1 MMVVVSYKI
10 VYDRKSPMSKSNEE
24 YITFIGETDFR
35 NRRTRFGILEADRSK
50 HMYII
55 GKTGMGKSTLIE
67 NLLVQDIQA
76 GHGVAFIDPHGSSA
90 EKILD
95 FVPRHRIEDVIYF
108 APFDHEHPIA
118 FNVMED
124 VGKDKRHLVVSGL
137 MSVFKKI
144 WVDAWSARMEYILAN
159 TLLALLEYPG
169 STLLGV
175 NRMLTDKFF
184 RKKVIEHITDA
195 SVRSFWIDEYNKWDD
210 RYAKEAGAAIQN
222 KIGQFTA
229 NPIIRN
235 IVGQPKSTFDIREIM
250 DNKKILI
257 MNLSKGLMGEQNA
270 ELIGGML
277 ITKLYLA
284 AMSRADQGEAGIHAL
299 PPLYFYVDEFQ
310 SFANESFADIL
321 SEARKYKLSLTIAHQ
336 YIAQMPE
343 PVRDAVFGNVGSMV
357 TFRVGATDAEFLE
370 REFIPVFTAEDIV
383 NLGFA
388 QIYLRL
394 MIRGIGSKPFSA
406 KTLPP
411 IEKPAMSF
419 KRDIIEYSRAQFAR
433 SRDSVEYDIDTWFAP
448 VVSGVPESK
457 DLPPKKKSFQKSSDS
472 PTSRPPVPTKPYRPQ
487 GESRPPLQSTS
498 RPAPSFKKPPVMQVR
513 QEKRPEAKPAA
524 TPPPQSISLETLAS
538 KAKNH
543 APSPSRTATIPSKNA
558 SPDAKQALQSV
569 LQKALSAQTFPA
581 SSVPPPPSPS
591 SSPPPRPL
599 QSHTPPSSPKEIPEE
614 VLRSVLQDE

>member
-1 MMVVVSYKI
+1 
-10 VYDRKSPMSKSNEE
+10 MSKNNEE

-250 DNKKILI
+250 DNKKILV

-394 MIRGIGSKPFSA
+394 MIRGIGSRPFSA

-419 KRDIIEYSRAQFAR
+419 KRDIIEYSRTHFAR
-433 SRDSVEYDIDTWFAP
+433 SRDSVEHDIDTWFAP
-448 VVSGVPESK
+448 IASGTPESK
-457 DLPPKKKSFQKSSDS
+457 EPSFKKKPFPKSPEPSM
-472 PTSRPPVPTKPYRPQ
+472 PRTPQVPTKPYRPQ
-487 GESRPPLQSTS
+487 GESRPPLHSTP
-498 RPAPSFKKPPVMQVR
+498 RPAPSFKKPTVMHVH
-513 QEKRPEAKPAA
+513 QEKQPETKPVAKPV
-524 TPPPQSISLETLAS
+524 PQSISLDTLAS
-538 KAKNH
+538 KVKQNDI
-543 APSPSRTATIPSKNA
+543 SQVRSGITPSKNA

-569 LQKALSAQTFPA
+569 LQKALSTQTLPDP
-581 SSVPPPPSPS
+581 STPPQRAPRPPSPAEPHA
-591 SSPPPRPL
+591 SP
-599 QSHTPPSSPKEIPEE
+599 SPKEIPEH